1 VWDRLFPSTPGA
13 PATPWYAGHDDIREL
28 ISLAKTIS
36 RWEDQI
42 VCALITGVTNAAPR
56 A

>member
-1 VWDRLFPSTPGA
+1 MRAQRAG
-13 PATPWYAGHDDIREL
+13 PAVSFYPWCAGHDDIPEL